1 MLTTP
6 EEADLSNRYDKIM
19 KENQDEALP
28 GIIKHVLG
36 INIVKKEV
44 LTSKLQ
50 QTKEREADR
59 LTKVTDG
66 SGKTYILNVE
76 WQSRNDANMLSRML
90 EYRVMARRKY
100 QLPVKQYVLY
110 MGSEKLTMKDCID
123 EEDLQYRYRI
133 VSLSEIDYKFFLKSN
148 KPEQKVLAVL
158 GEFGKDSAEQV
169 IGQILTGIRTEAESD
184 LSKNKYF
191 NQLRILAQLRNL
203 VEQFNT
209 AMESVSTFFKEEKDP
224 LYRKGIVRGIE
235 KERAKAEREKKDEKL
250 AIAREFKKLGV
261 AVADIAKG
269 TGLPIAEIEKL

>member
-66 SGKTYILNVE
+66 SGKTYILNIE